1 MTDAVAR
8 ALELIAKCNDPKQLR
23 QIASN
28 AHIRGEEQVR
38 RAAMLRLYEVQ
49 PSEKKGTLEY
59 DVWQSI
65 YALEGELSH
74 ERGKTTR
81 LSRTRQKIARDGERG
96 TVADLVL
103 GKVSEGFRMLVE
115 RDMPELTFEA
125 VALRHANRFDEPVL
139 ASANQRLR
147 DSGYDP
153 ENLRARPIDFI
164 E

>member
-1 MTDAVAR
+1 MVTSAEER
-8 ALELIAKCNDPKQLR
+8 AMSDSIQRAFDLIAKSTDPKQLR
-23 QIASN
+23 QIAAN
-28 AHIRGEEQVR
+28 AHSKGEEQVR

-65 YALEGELSH
+65 FALEGELSH

-81 LSRTRQKIARDGERG
+81 LSRTRQKIARDGEQG

-103 GKVSEGFRMLVE
+103 GKVSDGFRMLVE
-115 RDMPELTFEA
+115 RDMPQLTFES
-125 VALRHANRFDEPVL
+125 VALRHQAHFDSTVL
-139 ASANQRLR
+139 AAARKRLT

-153 ENLRARPIDFI
+153 D
-164 E
+164 

>member
-1 MTDAVAR
+1 MADPIAR
-8 ALELIAKCNDPKQLR
+8 ARELIAKCTDPKQLR
-23 QIASN
+23 QIAVN
-28 AHIRGEEQVR
+28 AHRKGEEQVR

-81 LSRTRQKIARDGERG
+81 LSRTRQKIARDGEEG

-103 GKVSEGFRMLVE
+103 GKVSDGFIMLVE
-115 RDMPELTFEA
+115 RDLPQLTFEA
-125 VALRHANRFDEPVL
+125 VALRHSGRFDRRVITAAE
-139 ASANQRLR
+139 QRLR
-147 DSGYDP
+147 ASGYDP
-153 ENLRARPIDFI
+153 HSLASES
-164 E
+164 